1 MVSFKIIPWAKVK
14 DQGEKTNKK
23 IKKNFWICSL
33 FTENLE
39 GHKVLG
45 CIYLTL
51 NLQIPPVADKTLLQ
65 WNDLSKEWLLSPTEF

>member
-14 DQGEKTNKK
+14 DQGVKTNKK
-23 IKKNFWICSL
+23 IKKKFWICFL

-39 GHKVLG
+39 GYKVLG

-51 NLQIPPVADKTLLQ
+51 NLQIFPVADKTLLQ